1 MLSEVKKLDIERQ
14 ASIGAERISDESL
27 RKEAATA
34 HTSRRDESLSSDERA
49 EFEIL
54 DRVYTREMVQRGLTV

>member
-1 MLSEVKKLDIERQ
+1 MLSQEQRDELEQQ
-14 ASIGAERISDESL
+14 ATLRAETLSEESL

-34 HTSRRDESLSSDERA
+34 FVGRKDADPKSDERV

-54 DRVYTREMVQRGLTV
+54 DRVYTREMIRREFTV